1 MIQSW
6 LSRYGRRRRLV
17 AATLA
22 AIAVISAY
30 IATRPSPPPTT
41 VLVATRDLPPGPLTP
56 SDLRPV
62 PLNHPPDG
70 AVRTTTAAAG
80 RYLTSPMRRGEP
92 LTDARLLDSYRLPPG
107 MVATP
112 VRISDPAAA
121 RLLSPGSRINVLAAW
136 EEAHPARTIAED
148 VSVITAAAQRQA
160 DENSSNSNG
169 TLIVLATTST
179 QAAELAAAQ
188 AHARLSITII
198 ADSGS
203 P

>member
-1 MIQSW
+1 
-6 LSRYGRRRRLV
+6 
-17 AATLA
+17 
-22 AIAVISAY
+22 
-30 IATRPSPPPTT
+30 
-41 VLVATRDLPPGPLTP
+41 
-56 SDLRPV
+56 
-62 PLNHPPDG
+62 
-70 AVRTTTAAAG
+70 
-80 RYLTSPMRRGEP
+80 
-92 LTDARLLDSYRLPPG
+92 

-148 VSVITAAAQRQA
+148 VSVITAANRQQT
-160 DENSSNSNG
+160 DDDSTNHG

-198 ADSGS
+198 ADE
-203 P
+203 